1 MRFFKISDSADR
13 ERVERLV
20 RTSQLASNAVKQ
32 ERYRQRMK
40 NYREK
45 ITCSKPGQKM
55 PDHPKPPKPDLECD
69 HKIGPRKNARCR
81 KFIGQVV
88 IFLSITARNN
98 RILRASEFRLNVA

>member
-1 MRFFKISDSADR
+1 MPHKYIAMRFFEISNSADR

-45 ITCSKPGQKM
+45 MSDRKPGQKV
-55 PDHPKPPKPDLECD
+55 PQVPKPPKPIMPDL
-69 HKIGPRKNARCR
+69 
-81 KFIGQVV
+81 
-88 IFLSITARNN
+88 
-98 RILRASEFRLNVA
+98 